1 MPFLIYRD
9 KMRAE
14 GPNHYPYTLGM
25 ALNQYKIDTEA
36 HYLHYI
42 TKSSFNDIFLLCLCS
57 RASIEFL
64 GPVQYRV

>member
-42 TKSSFNDIFLLCLCS
+42 TKSSFNDIFLLYLCL
-57 RASIEFL
+57 RASIEYL
-64 GPVQYRV
+64 GPVPNTQ